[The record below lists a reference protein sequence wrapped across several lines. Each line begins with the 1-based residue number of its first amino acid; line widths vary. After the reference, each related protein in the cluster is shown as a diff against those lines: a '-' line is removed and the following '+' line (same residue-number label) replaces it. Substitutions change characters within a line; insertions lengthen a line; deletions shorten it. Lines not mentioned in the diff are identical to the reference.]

1 MSWVWATKRLLN
13 GSKFK
18 NKKSQIFTYE
28 VIRGWNSPPAGNGK
42 KTQQQATFFSQ
53 TILTLILVD
62 TPCFQL
68 LFDFTQAW
76 KGSCI
81 EFEKI
86 MEKNSASTFFLVFD
100 FFLSN
105 SKPSTFLRLKFEI
118 WIQFMFF
125 AWESEFFGQTIQIR
139 TQHLSLNCKMN
150 LIVSRVYIHFIVP
163 KFIKRK
169 KKKDP
174 FFRIAQK
181 KCKRL
186 CSWQKESWRWNMFL
200 TSTFIFDFF
209 IQGSFEQMQYDPSS
223 QYAYQQQ
230 QQQQQ
235 QHLQQLHHYQQHQPQ
250 YHATM
255 TDHHAGLAHQ
265 SGGAASSH
273 IAGFSLPSPGGS
285 SVMDPSLRFQA
296 MTAAPTGYLLPTPPG
311 TAAPHHQ
318 HPSQMSPRF
327 TGNGNCGDFAMDGS
341 QNGGGP
347 SGSDALIIPLRIP
360 SGVAGGNGPISGGNQ
375 LGMFLK
381 LPCGRNGN
389 NGGGSNNGGGGGGP
403 RGNHNSGGSGEPGT
417 SHSHHNNGSSYQNRR
432 VSRHNSGRS
441 SVDRQNSGPSPSS
454 SSSKQSGVAVYREE
468 KCAAAGCGGA
478 GGCEDAT
485 EPCRTWFWFADG
497 ENDYFF
503 SLITLPSWT
512 ITKKM
517 CGFSRTEM
525 QKERERKFQ

>member
-1 MSWVWATKRLLN
+1 
-13 GSKFK
+13 
-18 NKKSQIFTYE
+18 
-28 VIRGWNSPPAGNGK
+28 
-42 KTQQQATFFSQ
+42 
-53 TILTLILVD
+53 
-62 TPCFQL
+62 
-68 LFDFTQAW
+68 
-76 KGSCI
+76 
-81 EFEKI
+81 
-86 MEKNSASTFFLVFD
+86 
-100 FFLSN
+100 
-105 SKPSTFLRLKFEI
+105 
-118 WIQFMFF
+118 
-125 AWESEFFGQTIQIR
+125 
-139 TQHLSLNCKMN
+139 
-150 LIVSRVYIHFIVP
+150 
-163 KFIKRK
+163 
-169 KKKDP
+169 
-174 FFRIAQK
+174 
-181 KCKRL
+181 
-186 CSWQKESWRWNMFL
+186 MFL
-200 TSTFIFDFF
+200 TSAFIFDFF

-230 QQQQQ
+230 Q
-235 QHLQQLHHYQQHQPQ
+235 HLQQLHHNQQHQPQ

-255 TDHHAGLAHQ
+255 TDHHTGLTHQ

-273 IAGFSLPSPGGS
+273 NAGFSLPSPGGG

-296 MTAAPTGYLLPTPPG
+296 MTAAPTGYLLPTPQG
-311 TAAPHHQ
+311 TAAPHHS

-375 LGMFLK
+375 LAMFLK
-381 LPCGRNGN
+381 LPYGRNGN
-389 NGGGSNNGGGGGGP
+389 NGGGSNNGGGGP

-468 KCAAAGCGGA
+468 ECAAATAGCGGA

-485 EPCRTWFWFADG
+485 EPCRTWFCFADG

-503 SLITLPSWT
+503 LVDYPAVLDHPSP
-512 ITKKM
+512 KK

-525 QKERERKFQ
+525 QKEREKKV